1 MKFRIITHGGCT
13 DGYASA
19 FIVKKYTS
27 YFLPEHDSSKIDI
40 TEVRGLQP
48 KDIQL
53 GLFRCQKNDL
63 VLDLPQPK
71 EKVLLWCDHHST
83 SEPSEGLPEHYYWK
97 KTPSCAGYLLDLAVQ
112 KKLPFTKDLQEFK
125 NAIDIMDSAAYSK
138 NDIMDC
144 FYPKRSYDHPS
155 ILLRLHMIG
164 TMFHTKDPNLND
176 EIFRT
181 LLSGPLGETPLEG
194 KQLWDLNPFMYYKAQ
209 LEGYK
214 QWREAVD
221 TFIKYNE
228 ESHCVVQDN
237 REVRFIPG
245 VPDRFYA
252 YVKFPQSSYNL
263 VIRNL
268 DEKETQI
275 ALGSNIFHKDRC
287 KIDVGSLC
295 KQIGEKFGS
304 GAGGGHYYVG
314 GATISVRNSNKALEF
329 ILERM
334 KEGEKG

>member
-1 MKFRIITHGGCT
+1 MKLRIITHGGCT

-19 FIVKKYTS
+19 FIVKKYTG
-27 YFLPEHDSSKIDI
+27 YFLPEHGSPKGDI
-40 TEVRGLQP
+40 TEIRGLQP

-53 GLFRCQKNDL
+53 GLFTCRNNDF

-71 EKVLLWCDHHST
+71 EKVLFWGDHHST
-83 SEPSEGLPEHYYWK
+83 SEPSGGLPENYYWK

-112 KKLPFTKDLQEFK
+112 KGLPLTKDLQEFK
-125 NAIDIMDSAAYSK
+125 KAIDIMDSAAYSK
-138 NDIMDC
+138 KDILDC
-144 FYPKRSYDHPS
+144 FYPKQILHPTT
-155 ILLRLHMIG
+155 LQKLHMIG
-164 TMFHTKDPNLND
+164 AMFHTKDPNLND
-176 EIFRT
+176 EVFRT
-181 LLSGPLGETPLEG
+181 LLSGPLEETPLDG
-194 KQLWDLNPFMYYKAQ
+194 KQLWNLNPLMYYKAQ

-221 TFIKYNE
+221 QFIKYNE
-228 ESHCVVQDN
+228 ESHCVFQDN

-263 VIRNL
+263 VLRHF
-268 DEKETQI
+268 DEKEAHI

-287 KIDVGSLC
+287 KIDIGSLC
-295 KQIGEKFGS
+295 KEVGEKFGN

-314 GATISVRNSNKALEF
+314 GATISVRNSDKALEF

-334 KEGEKG
+334 KEGKNS